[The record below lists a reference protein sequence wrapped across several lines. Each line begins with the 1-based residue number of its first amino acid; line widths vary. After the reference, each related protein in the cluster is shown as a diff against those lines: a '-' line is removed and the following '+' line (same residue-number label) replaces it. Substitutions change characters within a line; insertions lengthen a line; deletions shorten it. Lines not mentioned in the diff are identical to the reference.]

1 MHAQMERMVEKKKGF
16 FKWKKFAFGKSE
28 HDKMEQ
34 ELEGN
39 GMYTPA
45 DLKTRLVNA
54 KGSSKNT
61 HKWRKSMS

>member
-1 MHAQMERMVEKKKGF
+1 
-16 FKWKKFAFGKSE
+16 
-28 HDKMEQ
+28 MEQ

-39 GMYTPA
+39 GMYTPV

-54 KGSSKNT
+54 KGTSKNNT

>member
-1 MHAQMERMVEKKKGF
+1 MEL
-16 FKWKKFAFGKSE
+16 
-28 HDKMEQ
+28 

-39 GMYTPA
+39 GMYMPA

-54 KGSSKNT
+54 KGTSKNNT